1 MNEFDTDIRPN
12 PDQLLLTLQKKA
24 YNPTIG
30 RLKIF
35 LGMAAG
41 VGKTYAM
48 LRAAQEL
55 QNKGVK
61 VVVGIVETH
70 QRKETQAQMVGLEV
84 LPRKPFTYKGKT
96 LEEFDLDTAL
106 KRAPALLL
114 VDELAHTNV
123 PGSRNNKR
131 YLDILELL
139 HAGIDVYTAV
149 NVQHMESR
157 SHTVKEITEI
167 TVRETVPDSFF
178 DVADEIVVIDLP
190 PEDLLQRLQE
200 GLIYGSERAR
210 AAEANFF
217 QEGTL
222 TALREMAL
230 RAAAERVDKDLR
242 EYRVAHNVQ
251 EIWKSSHRLLV
262 AVFASPYAETLIRST
277 RRLADSLSASWVG
290 AYVDDNKPLS
300 AEEKQLLARNMTL
313 VQELGGEVV
322 TRKDEDPVR
331 GLIRIA
337 RQHNAT
343 QIVLGKSAR
352 PWWYTVFSG
361 GSFVSRLMRSSGDI
375 DIYSI
380 SQTSPENGAKQF
392 LTGTKKGT
400 LEAVSNEWGLLATIS
415 IGSWFLA
422 GVVNQVLGP
431 LSVGFVFLLSV
442 CLSGLFLTRTS
453 ILLLA
458 TIFACVHDFFF
469 IPPVYTFRISHSED
483 ALMLLMFFVS
493 AAIMGH
499 LTSRLRM
506 REKNLLAREDSLL
519 ASYSLAKSLL
529 SARGIREVVHVGS
542 IYMEQAFPFQ
552 VLVLCQYAQREEHAG
567 SWGFTYMEAKEKGVI
582 QWVLT
587 NGQHAGRFTQT
598 LSASHGYYIPLM
610 GKDRVLGVIGINATD
625 IPNLEGEQVTMLENV
640 GNQIASAL
648 EREIFHEQAKGNFTA
663 IK

>member
-1 MNEFDTDIRPN
+1 MKQIDIDTRPN
-12 PDQLLLTLQKKA
+12 PDQLLLTLQKK
-24 YNPTIG
+24 NPPLSQG

-35 LGMAAG
+35 LGMAPG

-55 QNKGVK
+55 QSRGVD

-70 QRKETQAQMVGLEV
+70 QRKETEAQISKLEV
-84 LPRKPFTYKGKT
+84 LPRRSVLYKGKP
-96 LEEFDLDTAL
+96 LEEFDLDGAL
-106 KRAPALLL
+106 ARAPALLL

-123 PGSRNNKR
+123 PDSRNNKR

-157 SHTVKEITEI
+157 SHTVKEITDV

-178 DVADEIVVIDLP
+178 DAADEIIVIDLP
-190 PEDLLQRLQE
+190 PEDLLKRLQE
-200 GLIYGSERAR
+200 GLVYKSERAQ
-210 AAEANFF
+210 AAQANFF

-262 AVFASPYAETLIRST
+262 AIFASPYAETLIRST
-277 RRLADSLSASWVG
+277 RRLADSLNASWIG

-300 AEEKQLLARNMTL
+300 AEEKQLLATNMTL
-313 VQELGGEVV
+313 VQELGGEII

-337 RQHNAT
+337 RQNNVT

-352 PWWYTVFSG
+352 PWWYTLFSG
-361 GSFVSRLMRSSGDI
+361 GSLVSRLIRASNDI

-380 SQTSPENGAKQF
+380 SSPISAG
-392 LTGTKKGT
+392 KKKKSVQ
-400 LEAVSNEWGLLATIS
+400 LEKINAFESISNEWGLLAGIS
-415 IGSWFLA
+415 IASWLLA
-422 GVVNQVLGP
+422 TIVNHVLGP
-431 LSVGFVFLLSV
+431 LSVGFVFLLAV

-453 ILLLA
+453 IFLLA
-458 TIFACVHDFFF
+458 TILACIHDFFF
-469 IPPVYTFRISHSED
+469 IPPIYTFRISHSED
-483 ALMLLMFFVS
+483 ICMLVMFFIS
-493 AAIMGH
+493 AALMGH

-529 SARGIREVVHVGS
+529 SARGVREVVHVGM
-542 IYMEQAFPFQ
+542 IYMEQIFPFQ
-552 VLVLCQYAQREEHAG
+552 VLVLCQYGDRNEHAG
-567 SWGFTYMEAKEKGVI
+567 SWGFTYLDTKEKAVI
-582 QWVLT
+582 HWVLT
-587 NGQHAGRFTQT
+587 NGKHAGRFTQT
-598 LSASHGYYIPLM
+598 LSASHGYYIPLI
-610 GKDRVLGVIGINATD
+610 GKDSILGVIGINAKD
-625 IPNLEGEQVTMLENV
+625 LPNLEGEQVTALENLS
-640 GNQIASAL
+640 NQIASAL
-648 EREIFHEQAKGNFTA
+648 EREIFHAQAKTHP
-663 IK
+663 